1 MKKDISKGAK
11 LAIYIFLFLICL
23 ICIIPI
29 ITVISISFSS
39 DLQIAKEGYGILPKG
54 FTLDAYKYVFKDA
67 SAIFRSYGVTI
78 VVTLMGLVLGLL
90 LNSLIAYVLSRR
102 DYAYRKQLTIFL
114 IIPMVLNGG
123 LVPTYIWMTKYLH
136 MKNTIWA
143 MLLPLLI
150 VPWFIILLRTF
161 FSEIP
166 SSLMEAATV
175 DGAGELTIFFKI
187 VLPLAKPALATVGMF
202 ITLNYWN
209 DWFQPLM
216 YIDNRDVQF
225 AVSTVYP
232 YERCPG
238 NAEEFGNIRN
248 GYEHCGYADRIH
260 AYGNVRNCSRPYAYG
275 IPVLPEVL
283 CKRSY
288 CGRRK
293 GLILLYFV
301 RESNKEC
308 NNSYI

>member
-1 MKKDISKGAK
+1 MKKDLSIGAK
-11 LAIYIFLFLICL
+11 IAIYVVLFMICF
-23 ICIIPI
+23 ICVIPI

-39 DLQIAKEGYGILPKG
+39 DLAIAKEGYGILPKG

-67 SAIFRSYGVTI
+67 EAILRSYGVTI
-78 VVTLMGLVLGLL
+78 VVTVMGLVFGLL
-90 LNSLIAYVLSRR
+90 FNSMIAYVLSRR
-102 DYAYRKQLTIFL
+102 DYAYRKPLTVFL

-123 LVPTYIWMTKYLH
+123 LVPTYIWLTKYLH
-136 MKNTIWA
+136 LKNTLWA

-161 FSEIP
+161 FAEIS

-216 YIDNRDVQF
+216 YIDERELYNLQYRLYILMRDVQ
-225 AVSTVYP
+225 
-232 YERCPG
+232 EMLK
-238 NAEEFGNIRN
+238 NAAISGMGMSI
-248 GYEHCGYADRIH
+248 ADMPTESMRMAMCVIV
-260 AYGNVRNCSRPYAYG
+260 AGPMLVVFPFFQKYFV
-275 IPVLPEVL
+275 
-283 CKRSY
+283 
-288 CGRRK
+288 K
-293 GLILLYFV
+293 GLTV
-301 RESNKEC
+301 GGVKG
-308 NNSYI
+308 

>member
-54 FTLDAYKYVFKDA
+54 FTLYAYKYVFKDA

-216 YIDNRDVQF
+216 YIDNRELYNLQYRLYILMRDVQEMLKNS
-225 AVSTVYP
+225 AIS
-232 YERCPG
+232 G
-238 NAEEFGNIRN
+238 MGMSI
-248 GYEHCGYADRIH
+248 ADMPTESMRMAMCVI
-260 AYGNVRNCSRPYAYG
+260 AAGPMLMVFPFFQKYFV
-275 IPVLPEVL
+275 
-283 CKRSY
+283 
-288 CGRRK
+288 K
-293 GLILLYFV
+293 GLTV
-301 RESNKEC
+301 GGVKG
-308 NNSYI
+308 

>member
-1 MKKDISKGAK
+1 MKKDLSIGAK
-11 LAIYIFLFLICL
+11 IAIYVVLFMICF
-23 ICIIPI
+23 ICVIPI

-39 DLQIAKEGYGILPKG
+39 DLAIAKEGYGILPKG

-67 SAIFRSYGVTI
+67 EAILRSYGVTI
-78 VVTLMGLVLGLL
+78 VVTVMGLVFGLL
-90 LNSLIAYVLSRR
+90 FNSMIAYVLSRR
-102 DYAYRKQLTIFL
+102 DYAYRKPLTVFL

-123 LVPTYIWMTKYLH
+123 LVPTYIWLTKYLH
-136 MKNTIWA
+136 LKNTLWA

-161 FSEIP
+161 FAEIS

-216 YIDNRDVQF
+216 YIDERELYNLQYRLYILMRDVQ
-225 AVSTVYP
+225 
-232 YERCPG
+232 EMLK
-238 NAEEFGNIRN
+238 NAAISGMGMSI
-248 GYEHCGYADRIH
+248 ADMPTESMRMAMCVI
-260 AYGNVRNCSRPYAYG
+260 AAGPMLVVFPFFQKYFV
-275 IPVLPEVL
+275 
-283 CKRSY
+283 
-288 CGRRK
+288 K
-293 GLILLYFV
+293 GLTV
-301 RESNKEC
+301 GGVKG
-308 NNSYI
+308 

>member
-216 YIDNRDVQF
+216 YIDNRELYNLQYRLYILMRDVQEMLKNS
-225 AVSTVYP
+225 AIS
-232 YERCPG
+232 G
-238 NAEEFGNIRN
+238 MGMSI
-248 GYEHCGYADRIH
+248 ADMPTESMRMAMCVI
-260 AYGNVRNCSRPYAYG
+260 AAGPMLMVFPFFQKYFV
-275 IPVLPEVL
+275 
-283 CKRSY
+283 
-288 CGRRK
+288 K
-293 GLILLYFV
+293 GLTV
-301 RESNKEC
+301 GGVKG
-308 NNSYI
+308 